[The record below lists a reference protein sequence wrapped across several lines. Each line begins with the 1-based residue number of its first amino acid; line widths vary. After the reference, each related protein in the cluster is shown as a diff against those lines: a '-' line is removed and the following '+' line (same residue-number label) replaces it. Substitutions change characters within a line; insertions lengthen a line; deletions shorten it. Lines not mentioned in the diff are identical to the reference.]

1 MKRLFLISLV
11 ALSVVCLSSCQLA
24 RLKRVRVAP
33 GPVKVTVMEV
43 NSSTGVNKRS
53 YVGTVEASKTALAS
67 AVHGGV
73 VQSLD
78 IVQGQFVDTT
88 AILVE
93 ISSSTLENTYKAAS
107 AALRQARDGYDRA
120 SKVFASGSI
129 SELKMV
135 ELQSRLA
142 QAEASFSAAGAALEE
157 CRVKAPFAGRISE
170 VFVHCGERVTPAAP
184 LFSIVDERSLEV
196 VVAVPEGEVSDI
208 CERSGASVVFP
219 ALGNRQ
225 VRAKVKSKALV
236 SNTLSHSYKCSL
248 RLLDTPSGLMSGMVC
263 KVYMDSDV
271 IKGIVI
277 PSDVIKL
284 SSDDRYVWIVDEDS
298 RVVRRQVTVGG
309 YSGRG
314 VIISEGLDEGDR
326 IILEGMDKVS
336 EGMTVRI
343 GGVKVEY

>member
-11 ALSVVCLSSCQLA
+11 ALSTVCLSSCQLA

-33 GPVKVTVMEV
+33 EPVKVTVMEV

-53 YVGTVEASKTALAS
+53 YVGTVEAAKEAVVN
-67 AVHGGV
+67 AVHGGTV
-73 VQSLD
+73 MCVSAR
-78 IVQGQFVDTT
+78 QGQSV
-88 AILVE
+88 AAGQELSE
-93 ISSSTLENTYKAAS
+93 ISSPVIESSLSLAEST
-107 AALRQARDGYDRA
+107 LRQARDGYERA
-120 SKVFASGSI
+120 SKVYQLGSI
-129 SELKMV
+129 SQVQMV
-135 ELQSRLA
+135 ELETKLK
-142 QAEASFSAAGAALEE
+142 QAESSYAAAKASKEE
-157 CRVKAPFAGRISE
+157 CVVRAPFTGTIAD
-170 VFVHCGERVTPAAP
+170 VFVHQGEHVTMGKP
-184 LFSIVDERSLEV
+184 LFSIIDAAALEV
-196 VVAVPEGEVSDI
+196 VISVPEGEMAGIKENDGATVIFPSLGEVS
-208 CERSGASVVFP
+208 
-219 ALGNRQ
+219 
-225 VRAKVKSKALV
+225 VRAMVKSKGMTANV
-236 SNTLSHSYKCSL
+236 LSHSYKCSL
-248 RLLDTPSGLMSGMVC
+248 LLERVPENLMSGMVC

-336 EGMTVRI
+336 EGMTVKI
-343 GGVKVEY
+343 GGVKAEY